1 MIGMEF
7 LLEGALV
14 LLLGAAILQAWR
26 LERALGVLKRDR
38 GELETLVRGF
48 NSATAAAAAGIA
60 DLRHSADSA
69 GHDIERQIERATRLQ
84 DDLQFLIDRGERLAD
99 RLEAP
104 LRQPAPEPPPIMRP
118 ARTSETEPNGPAR
131 RQSQAER
138 DLMQALR
145 LARP

>member
-7 LLEGALV
+7 LLEAVLM

-38 GELETLVRGF
+38 GELEILVRGF
-48 NSATAAAAAGIA
+48 NGATTAAAAGIA

-69 GHDIERQIERATRLQ
+69 GRDIERQLERVTRLR

-99 RLEAP
+99 RLEVP
-104 LRQPAPEPPPIMRP
+104 LRHPAPDRPPMTRQPEP
-118 ARTSETEPNGPAR
+118 TDLAR
-131 RQSQAER
+131 RQSQSER

>member
-14 LLLGAAILQAWR
+14 LLLGAAILQALR

-69 GHDIERQIERATRLQ
+69 GRDVEQIGRAHV
-84 DDLQFLIDRGERLAD
+84 
-99 RLEAP
+99 
-104 LRQPAPEPPPIMRP
+104 
-118 ARTSETEPNGPAR
+118 
-131 RQSQAER
+131 
-138 DLMQALR
+138 
-145 LARP
+145 